1 MFTLRSSRENN
12 WFGRRLRAAREA
24 AKISQEQL
32 AERVE
37 LTRLT
42 IARYESGKLRPNFE
56 RLEPIAAAVSQP
68 LWWFFTDQDEK
79 PKYSAT
85 FEEFCTEVLS
95 RLSSLEE
102 RVSHQTV
109 TGMDKLI
116 ARENTKDYI
125 SGVEEATQRGF
136 AQGLDQLRASIL
148 EILEERFES
157 LPAGLALR
165 LRDIKDPRRLR
176 HLAKRSATDSDLKK
190 FLESF

>member
-109 TGMDKLI
+109 TGMDKLM
-116 ARENTKDYI
+116 ARESTRDYV
-125 SGVEEATQRGF
+125 SGIEEATQRGL
-136 AQGLDQLRASIL
+136 AQGLDLLRESIL
-148 EILEERFES
+148 EILGERFES
-157 LPAGLALR
+157 LPADLAVRLHEITDPKR
-165 LRDIKDPRRLR
+165 LRYLV
-176 HLAKRSATDSDLKK
+176 KRSATDVNLET